1 MDYLSLSI
9 IGLIFSFIYSSAEIS
24 LISSNPMQIQVWKE
38 QKKIFAKNALTILEK
53 KQSYLTIILIG
64 TNLANVIFTSFTTL
78 FFIQYNVIPTELIF
92 LIVALLILFL
102 GEIIPKTLIS
112 EYPNHAL
119 IILTPILIISHILCK
134 PIFILTNRLQWLNS
148 INKKHM
154 TAIENKR
161 IDIQHLYE
169 QVVDDKTIEK
179 EQKEIISNIFSFS
192 KKTVS
197 QVMTPKDDISAVE
210 KNDSLEHALHVFI
223 DSGHSKLPIYEGN
236 IDNII
241 GVIYLYDL
249 FHGPKDLQSII
260 KTVSFIPHNQ
270 LITDLKNEFQSSE
283 HNLAIILDQYGHI
296 NGLITAEDIFE
307 ELFGDF
313 EDEFDFSSNKIQ
325 YLNDGSIIIDA
336 SIKIIAFN
344 HNVSQAIPLGNYETL
359 AGYIINETGRIPK
372 KNEHLFLSIGQII
385 IKNATSRRIRQVQ
398 VYLNS

>member
-1 MDYLSLSI
+1 
-9 IGLIFSFIYSSAEIS
+9 SFIYSSAEIS

-78 FFIQYNVIPTELIF
+78 LFIQYNVIPTELIF

-119 IILTPILIISHILCK
+119 IILTPILIISHVLCK
-134 PIFILTNRLQWLNS
+134 PIFILTNRIKWLNS

-192 KKTVS
+192 KK
-197 QVMTPKDDISAVE
+197 
-210 KNDSLEHALHVFI
+210 
-223 DSGHSKLPIYEGN
+223 
-236 IDNII
+236 
-241 GVIYLYDL
+241 
-249 FHGPKDLQSII
+249 
-260 KTVSFIPHNQ
+260 
-270 LITDLKNEFQSSE
+270 
-283 HNLAIILDQYGHI
+283 
-296 NGLITAEDIFE
+296 
-307 ELFGDF
+307 
-313 EDEFDFSSNKIQ
+313 
-325 YLNDGSIIIDA
+325 
-336 SIKIIAFN
+336 
-344 HNVSQAIPLGNYETL
+344 
-359 AGYIINETGRIPK
+359 
-372 KNEHLFLSIGQII
+372 
-385 IKNATSRRIRQVQ
+385 
-398 VYLNS
+398 